1 MFQELIRNMS
11 ERDPARRQS
20 AEVYLAQERNRVF
33 PEYFYSFLQPYMH
46 IFSAA
51 PILSPD
57 EKISRYSD
65 LSFVQRCLN
74 SHSYGLN

>member
-1 MFQELIRNMS
+1 
-11 ERDPARRQS
+11 
-20 AEVYLAQERNRVF
+20 VF

-57 EKISRYSD
+57 EKISRYCRSFYKVD
-65 LSFVQRCLN
+65 LMCGVTVFP
-74 SHSYGLN
+74 GL